1 MSTIDSQRDTNG
13 QEYERE
19 KRRERRHSRNENKE
33 RYQMLKNVNIC
44 LLCTRS
50 RTSLQVINLT
60 INREN
65 TYLIIPS
72 KRISTRARC
81 ASIPSTYREQ
91 LVAQPRLSC
100 LTPSLLQLASRCP
113 GTYSAPFGNRTNE
126 DTPFPAYFI
135 QAKSV
140 RLNIWFADIPLFHSE
155 CVVCFCCPLLK
166 ASEGSFRCS
175 IYGNVLGAIMLG
187 RCAMDGRVCWLRCLK
202 G

>member
-1 MSTIDSQRDTNG
+1 MSTIDSQRDIDR
-13 QEYERE
+13 QAYERG
-19 KRRERRHSRNENKE
+19 RRHSRNENKE

-72 KRISTRARC
+72 KSTSTRARC

-100 LTPSLLQLASRCP
+100 LTPSLLQLASRYP
-113 GTYSAPFGNRTNE
+113 GIYSAPSATERTKIHPSRP
-126 DTPFPAYFI
+126 TSYKLSLYA
-135 QAKSV
+135 
-140 RLNIWFADIPLFHSE
+140 
-155 CVVCFCCPLLK
+155 
-166 ASEGSFRCS
+166 
-175 IYGNVLGAIMLG
+175 
-187 RCAMDGRVCWLRCLK
+187 
-202 G
+202 